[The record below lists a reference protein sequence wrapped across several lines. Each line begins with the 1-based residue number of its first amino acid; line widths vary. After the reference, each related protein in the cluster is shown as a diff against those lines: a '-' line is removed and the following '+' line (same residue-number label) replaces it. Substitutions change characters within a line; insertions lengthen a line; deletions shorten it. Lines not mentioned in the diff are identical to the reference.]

1 MGLLSKMRKR
11 RQEKKAAFKAAK
23 LRAKAEAKAD
33 AKLEKRKDKY
43 LRKTAKQ
50 VRKHD
55 AKELKA
61 RRKHE
66 EFMAKNTL
74 EQIKAGRFNKD
85 NVSRYAT
92 ALRTAAPVALPLLYR
107 AMVQVQ
113 ERSESSR
120 AANAG
125 VSKRSMAAFSGEG
138 APQRARIK
146 AVRDAVKRGVPNG
159 FAKDIEE
166 RLDTLEDAVRN
177 AEAMPAS
184 QQRRLLGSVSTEL
197 DLIETQIAEKS
208 V

>member
-11 RQEKKAAFKAAK
+11 RHEKKAAYKAAK

-50 VRKHD
+50 VRKYD
-55 AKELKA
+55 AKEMKA

-66 EFMAKNTL
+66 EFMAKNAL
-74 EQIKAGRFNKD
+74 QQIKAGRFNKD
-85 NVSRYAT
+85 NVTRYAT
-92 ALRTAAPVALPLLYR
+92 ALRTAAPAALPLLYR
-107 AMVQVQ
+107 AMVRIQ
-113 ERSESSR
+113 ENAEGSR
-120 AANAG
+120 ASRAG

-146 AVRDAVKRGVPNG
+146 AVRDAIKRGVPNG
-159 FAKDIEE
+159 FAKDIDE
-166 RLDTLEDAVRN
+166 RLDTLEDAVSN

-184 QQRRLLGSVSTEL
+184 QQRRLLASVSTEL
-197 DLIETQIAEKS
+197 DLIESQLAEKS

>member
-11 RQEKKAAFKAAK
+11 RQEKKAAYKAAK

-33 AKLEKRKDKY
+33 AKLEQRKDKY

-50 VRKHD
+50 VRKYD

-66 EFMAKNTL
+66 EYMAKNAL
-74 EQIKAGRFNKD
+74 QQIKAGRFNKN
-85 NVSRYAT
+85 NVARYAT
-92 ALRTAAPVALPLLYR
+92 ALRTAAPAALPLLYR
-107 AMVQVQ
+107 AMVQIQ
-113 ERSESSR
+113 ENSEGSR
-120 AANAG
+120 ASRSG
-125 VSKRSMAAFSGEG
+125 VTRRSMAAFSGEG

-159 FAKDIEE
+159 FAKDIDE

-177 AEAMPAS
+177 AEAMPPS
-184 QQRRLLGSVSTEL
+184 QQRRMLGSVSTEL
-197 DLIETQIAEKS
+197 DLIESQIAEKS